1 MITIWPYLRLS
12 VGFQGHFQ
20 WTSEAR
26 DGCLHFSAI
35 LAAAQGSHLPI
46 IQKSSH
52 WISCR
57 LPLFLSFSPG
67 STQLLNNPPV
77 TVTWQQGQ
85 IELGMEVVYKK
96 QIEIAYFMS
105 TIVYWYP
112 QPPQGCTGIYTGLI
126 YSHAVWYHIGISDCQ
141 ASYMLEKESF
151 LESKNHLEA
160 LSWSRHCG
168 LSIII
173 LN

>member
-67 STQLLNNPPV
+67 ATQLLNNPPV

-96 QIEIAYFMS
+96 QIEM
-105 TIVYWYP
+105 IVYDIH
-112 QPPQGCTGIYTGLI
+112 TR
-126 YSHAVWYHIGISDCQ
+126 SDTILAFQ
-141 ASYMLEKESF
+141 KESS
-151 LESKNHLEA
+151 LKSKNHLEA
-160 LSWSRHCG
+160 LS
-168 LSIII
+168 
-173 LN
+173 

>member
-1 MITIWPYLRLS
+1 MAELWVHNCWQKRIFGPNLPKGVKHDNNLAVFEIVCRIS
-12 VGFQGHFQ
+12 GSFGVDIRA
-20 WTSEAR
+20 AR

-112 QPPQGCTGIYTGLI
+112 QPPQGYTGIYTGLI
-126 YSHAVWYHIGISDCQ
+126 YSHAV
-141 ASYMLEKESF
+141 
-151 LESKNHLEA
+151 
-160 LSWSRHCG
+160 
-168 LSIII
+168 
-173 LN
+173 

>member
-12 VGFQGHFQ
+12 AGFQGHFE
-20 WTSEAR
+20 WTSELRETDVFISQPFSRPPR
-26 DGCLHFSAI
+26 DPTSQLSK
-35 LAAAQGSHLPI
+35 
-46 IQKSSH
+46 KSSH

-96 QIEIAYFMS
+96 QIEM
-105 TIVYWYP
+105 IVYDIH
-112 QPPQGCTGIYTGLI
+112 TR
-126 YSHAVWYHIGISDCQ
+126 SDTILAFQ
-141 ASYMLEKESF
+141 KESS
-151 LESKNHLEA
+151 LKSKNHLEA
-160 LSWSRHCG
+160 LS
-168 LSIII
+168 
-173 LN
+173 